1 MVWSAQVSHH
11 IIFWGEKGQSEA
23 EGAHRKM
30 VTFLR
35 QNLSRIFFSF
45 TDKVMAMTLIHEKIK
60 QKYYFKKLQLFGLL
74 TIFKADKGEQVKMM
88 V

>member
-1 MVWSAQVSHH
+1 MVYQSAGQSDH

-23 EGAHRKM
+23 QGAHRKM

-45 TDKVMAMTLIHEKIK
+45 HRQSLEAMTLI
-60 QKYYFKKLQLFGLL
+60 Q
-74 TIFKADKGEQVKMM
+74 
-88 V
+88 

>member
-35 QNLSRIFFSF
+35 QNLSRIYIFFFNRQSLE
-45 TDKVMAMTLIHEKIK
+45 AMTFI
-60 QKYYFKKLQLFGLL
+60 Q
-74 TIFKADKGEQVKMM
+74 
-88 V
+88 

>member
-35 QNLSRIFFSF
+35 QNLSRIYIYFFNRQSLE
-45 TDKVMAMTLIHEKIK
+45 AMTLI
-60 QKYYFKKLQLFGLL
+60 Q
-74 TIFKADKGEQVKMM
+74 
-88 V
+88 